1 MQMDPLILVAE
12 DDEGHFHL
20 LKRELK
26 RIGISWPIRRFLDGQ
41 QVLDFLVR
49 EFAKAPHEPAILLL
63 DLRLPKVS
71 GTQILAHIRSSD
83 SSSLRE
89 LPIVII
95 TSSCNPDDRI
105 QCERLGCNAYLT
117 KPLSSSELRSAIDSA
132 LPCVAVGLNS

>member
-1 MQMDPLILVAE
+1 MQTEPLILVAE
-12 DDEGHFHL
+12 DDDGHLYL

-49 EFAKAPHEPAILLL
+49 EFAKTPQEPAILLL
-63 DLRLPKVS
+63 DLRLPKIS
-71 GTQILAHIRSSD
+71 GTQILTQIRSSD
-83 SSSLRE
+83 SPSLRE

-105 QCERLGCNAYLT
+105 QCEGLGCNA
-117 KPLSSSELRSAIDSA
+117 
-132 LPCVAVGLNS
+132 